1 MQRACAAAQQARY
14 TFQKRLAAPD
24 GIYICLFIRSIYR
37 VLSSCAVRD
46 SASIARILTQEHI
59 YLYALLSSLQVRD
72 GKGRKMS
79 KSLGNVIDPLHV
91 MEGVTLETLQ
101 EGVEAAR
108 ASLGDKEVGLALS
121 ELKRD
126 FPNGIA
132 ACGAYTRV
140 IVCICERHLSL
151 SLSLCSQRATC
162 SVPPTSRCLTHD
174 HHCNLACTRF
184 TRVHTCAHIH
194 IVQALT
200 LYA

>member
-1 MQRACAAAQQARY
+1 MQRACTAAQQARY

-37 VLSSCAVRD
+37 LLFSCAVRD
-46 SASIARILTQEHI
+46 SAFIARIPTHEHI
-59 YLYALLSSLQVRD
+59 YLYALSSSLQVRD

-91 MEGVTLETLQ
+91 MEGVSLATLQ

-151 SLSLCSQRATC
+151 SFCVHSALRVLCL
-162 SVPPTSRCLTHD
+162 PPLAALLTITTAILPAHASRVSTH
-174 HHCNLACTRF
+174 
-184 TRVHTCAHIH
+184 AHIF
-194 IVQALT
+194 T
-200 LYA
+200 LCRR